1 MKRPEL
7 IIFDL
12 DGTLLDTLES
22 IATSYNKALISCGY
36 PPHPVEDFL
45 TIIGDGSRIAAQ
57 RCLPKDRQKESEI
70 VRCVELFQQNYALL
84 WHTATPY
91 QGIEKLLAELRPEQ
105 KLAVLSNKRNDYTKL
120 CIEHFFP
127 NVFQKV
133 LGHGPKIRHKPEP
146 DGANKLVSDLKAS
159 KKSTW
164 LVGDTATDMKTASA
178 SGIIGIGA
186 LWGFREKSEL
196 LSSGAKKVVSRP
208 LQLLELLN

>member
-1 MKRPEL
+1 
-7 IIFDL
+7 
-12 DGTLLDTLES
+12 
-22 IATSYNKALISCGY
+22 
-36 PPHPVEDFL
+36 
-45 TIIGDGSRIAAQ
+45 
-57 RCLPKDRQKESEI
+57 
-70 VRCVELFQQNYALL
+70 
-84 WHTATPY
+84 
-91 QGIEKLLAELRPEQ
+91 
-105 KLAVLSNKRNDYTKL
+105 NKRNDYTKL